1 MRVGMDFE
9 DLGRESGSDA
19 VRAALDAARWAFPDA
34 PPHGD
39 ASGESSRIAATPFV
53 WRAEADIP
61 HRRWLYGKHLLRKF
75 LSLDIA
81 AGGVGKS
88 SVKIVDALAMSTG
101 RNLYGKELPEGP
113 LTVWI
118 YNLEDP
124 ADETERRLHAAA
136 KYFHIR
142 PEEVGSRLYVD
153 SGRDQRCVIA
163 EEIDGGARIIRPV
176 TESIIEEI
184 KARGIDVLILDP
196 FVSSHQVSENDNRAI
211 DLVAKEWGRIAD
223 VCDCSINLVHHVRKQ
238 NGQEANADSAR
249 GAKSLTDAARSVVV
263 YNRMTKEEGEQAGIK
278 PDQVGFHFRAQNDK
292 ANLAP
297 PEAAEWYRMNNVS
310 LDNGDQVGVAA
321 SWSWPDAFDGISLT
335 KTKEVQRAVG
345 KGEWREDVRSR
356 DKWVGNIIAEI
367 LSMDPDDD
375 RKRIGRMVKE
385 WVKNDVLR
393 IVEKDD
399 EKRMTR
405 KFVEVGNWITD

>member
-9 DLGRESGSDA
+9 DLGREGGSDA
-19 VRAALDAARWAFPDA
+19 VRAALDAARWPFPEA
-34 PPHGD
+34 PPHGGD
-39 ASGESSRIAATPFV
+39 VEEPRKLVASPFV

-61 HRRWLYGKHLLRKF
+61 ARRWLYGKHLLRKF

-88 SVKIVDALAMSTG
+88 SVKIVDALAMTTG
-101 RNLYGKELPEGP
+101 RNLYGKALPEGP
-113 LTVWI
+113 LSVWI

-124 ADETERRLHAAA
+124 AEETERRLHAAA

-142 PEEVGSRLYVD
+142 PEEIGNRLYVD

-163 EEIDGGARIIRPV
+163 EETDGGARIIRPV
-176 TESIIEEI
+176 TEALIEEI
-184 KARGIDVLILDP
+184 KARSIDVLILDP
-196 FVSSHQVSENDNRAI
+196 FVSSHEVSENDNRAI

-278 PDQVGFHFRAQNDK
+278 PELVGFYFRAQNDK
-292 ANLAP
+292 ANLSP
-297 PEAAEWYRMNNVS
+297 PDAAEWYRMNNVD
-310 LDNGDQVGVAA
+310 LDNGDEVGVAA
-321 SWSWPDAFDGISLT
+321 SWSWPDAFDGISLH
-335 KTKEVQRAVG
+335 KTKEVQRAVAEG
-345 KGEWREDVRSR
+345 DWREDVRSR
-356 DKWVGNIIAEI
+356 DKWVGNIIAEV
-367 LSMDPDDD
+367 LAMDPEDD
-375 RKRIGRMVKE
+375 RKRITRIVKE
-385 WVKNDVLR
+385 WVKNGVLR
-393 IVEKDD
+393 VVENDVGHRK
-399 EKRMTR
+399 TA
-405 KFVEVGNWITD
+405 KFVEVGEWIVE